1 MSALTKFGKKK
12 SKGKGSSRPLIRVN
26 VSPRR
31 RRRGWGRRRGGVVR
45 IRSPFMDKVFGGLV
59 LTIFA
64 LVLILIVVQM
74 IRDVLR

>member
-12 SKGKGSSRPLIRVN
+12 SKGSSRPLIKVR
-26 VSPRR
+26 VSPTR
-31 RRRGWGRRRGGVVR
+31 RRRGWGRRRGGIR
-45 IRSPFMDKVFGGLV
+45 IRSPFLDKVFGGLI

-64 LVLILIVVQM
+64 LVLILIVIQL